1 MIYYF
6 SGTGNSYRVAVRLA
20 QDTSSSLADMSR
32 VARDA
37 TVCDDDV
44 VGFVLP
50 VYAWGLPVFVEHF
63 INSLPRAGAAH
74 KYVYAV
80 LTCGDDMGY
89 ADALLLKAMKRV
101 GWQLNAVYVVRMRN
115 TYVCLPGFD
124 VDAPEVVRHKDAAFD
139 QRMAHV
145 VSCVANRAPF
155 DEHEM
160 LRGALPWLK
169 SYVLRPL
176 FNKWLISDR
185 HFSVDAKVCTQC
197 GTCVRHCPLGNM
209 KMGTDGVPQ
218 WHAGRCTHCLR
229 CYHICPHHAI
239 SYGKFTHGK
248 GQVKINL

>member
-6 SGTGNSYRVAVRLA
+6 SGTGNSYKVAAQLA
-20 QDTSSSLADMSR
+20 QSTSTKLADMSS
-32 VARDA
+32 VAVDA
-37 TVCDDDV
+37 PVCDDAV

-50 VYAWGLPVFVEHF
+50 VYAWGLPVFVEQF
-63 INSLPRAGAAH
+63 VKSLPRGVRH

-89 ADALLLKAMKRV
+89 ADVLLRKALKRV
-101 GWQLNAVYVVRMRN
+101 GWQLDAVYVVQMRN

-124 VDAPEVVRHKDAAFD
+124 VDSPDVQQCKDRAFG

-145 VSCVANRAPF
+145 AACVAIRAPF
-155 DEHEM
+155 DEREM
-160 LRGALPWLK
+160 LRGAWPWLK

-176 FNKWLISDR
+176 FNKLLISDR
-185 HFSVDAKVCTQC
+185 RFSVDASVCSQC
-197 GTCVRHCPLGNM
+197 GACVRRCPLGNM
-209 KMGTDGVPQ
+209 RMMGADGLPQ
-218 WHAGRCTHCLR
+218 WHAGKCTHCLR

-239 SYGKFTHGK
+239 SYGKFTRGK